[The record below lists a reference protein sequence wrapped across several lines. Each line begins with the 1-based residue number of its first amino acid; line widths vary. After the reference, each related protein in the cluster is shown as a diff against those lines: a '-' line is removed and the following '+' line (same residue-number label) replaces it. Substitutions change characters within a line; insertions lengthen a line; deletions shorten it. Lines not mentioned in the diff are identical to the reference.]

1 MDNFEAMETQDYTY
15 DDVEVTETQEQ
26 QASYE
31 APTYVETT
39 PVQPA
44 PQPVYAPY
52 SNPIPA
58 TYSEPATEEKDGL
71 DGKSVVIGVVGTAL
85 VGGIAIGVKKGV
97 DYFKKKKAEKAEFK
111 KWQEERKVAEDT
123 IAKAKAEGRVVDVDA
138 TEVKPETEEAKQEPA
153 TESKSEETKDSKQ
166 ETKKK

>member
-15 DDVEVTETQEQ
+15 DDVEVTEMQEQ

-31 APTYVETT
+31 APTYEAT

-71 DGKSVVIGVVGTAL
+71 DGKSVLVGVIGTAV
-85 VGGIAIGVKKGV
+85 VGGIAVGTKKAI
-97 DYFKKKKAEKAEFK
+97 DFFKKKKAEKDEFK
-111 KWQEERKVAEDT
+111 KWQEERKAAEDT
-123 IAKAKAEGRVVDVDA
+123 IAKAKAEGKVVDVDA
-138 TEVKPETEEAKQEPA
+138 SEVKPETEEAKQEPA
-153 TESKSEETKDSKQ
+153 AESKSEEPKDSKDS
-166 ETKKK
+166 KKK

>member
-15 DDVEVTETQEQ
+15 DDVEVETQEQ

-31 APTYVETT
+31 APTYEAT

-71 DGKSVVIGVVGTAL
+71 DGKSFLIGAAVTAVVGGA
-85 VGGIAIGVKKGV
+85 AIGIKKGV
-97 DYFKKKKAEKAEFK
+97 SFFKKKKAEKDEFK
-111 KWQEERKVAEDT
+111 KWQEERKAAEDT
-123 IAKAKAEGRVVDVDA
+123 IAKAKAEGKVVDVDA
-138 TEVKPETEEAKQEPA
+138 SEVKPETEEAKQEPA
-153 TESKSEETKDSKQ
+153 AESKPEEPKDSK